1 MKKYILILFILFSLN
16 LNAQPIVDNT
26 EQNSAVEMADAM
38 RSDGKIY
45 IVVAV
50 VASIM
55 AGIVIYLVRLDR
67 KITRLENEI
76 NAKDY

>member
-1 MKKYILILFILFSLN
+1 MKKYLLILFIFFSLN
-16 LNAQPIVDNT
+16 LNAQQVVENA

-50 VASIM
+50 VAAIM
-55 AGIVIYLVRLDR
+55 AGLVIYLVRLDR
-67 KITRLENEI
+67 KITKLENEI
-76 NAKDY
+76 NTKDY